1 MVDDKNKYVMTII
14 HGSKEHSERYRDF
27 RNELKRNGIDGDL
40 GDLATH
46 GQYYEGEAHDFS
58 FDAMLQSALDIID
71 ETKEKYK
78 DYKHIIFGHSMG
90 SFIVK
95 YIVYSNLREFDGVI
109 LSGTNNPSATV
120 VNFSLFLNGIGRKH
134 KVHKFNE
141 GLSYGYLS
149 ISSKMH
155 GYGKNWISSLDDEVQ
170 KFEDDPLCGHD
181 FTNQSLKTM
190 FTFIKRT
197 QSKDVLKKFKNKK
210 IPQLLLWGTR
220 DPVGNF
226 GKDVDR
232 LIKKQEKFGIDNH
245 ISKAYFGSKH
255 EVLNDQSREKVIQ
268 DIVDFVKEK
277 C

>member
-1 MVDDKNKYVMTII
+1 MIDDKNKYVVTII
-14 HGSKEHSERYRDF
+14 HGSKEHSERYREF

-46 GQYYEGEAHDFS
+46 GKYYEGEAHDFS
-58 FDAMLQSALDIID
+58 FQAMLDSALQIID

-109 LSGTNNPSATV
+109 LSGTNNPSNWK
-120 VNFSLFLNGIGRKH
+120 VNLNLMINGIGRKH

-149 ISSKMH
+149 LSSKMN
-155 GYGKNWISSLDDEVQ
+155 GYGKAWISSLEEVVQ
-170 KFEDDPLCGHD
+170 EFENDPLCGHD

-190 FTFIKRT
+190 FQFIKLS
-197 QSKDVLKKFKNKK
+197 QSKKILSNFKNKH
-210 IPQLLLWGTR
+210 IPQLLVWGTR

-226 GKDVDR
+226 GKDVDH
-232 LIKKQEKFGIDNH
+232 LIKRQESFGIDGH

-255 EVLNDQSREKVIQ
+255 EVLNDQSREMVIN
-268 DIVDFVKEK
+268 DIVTFIKKK